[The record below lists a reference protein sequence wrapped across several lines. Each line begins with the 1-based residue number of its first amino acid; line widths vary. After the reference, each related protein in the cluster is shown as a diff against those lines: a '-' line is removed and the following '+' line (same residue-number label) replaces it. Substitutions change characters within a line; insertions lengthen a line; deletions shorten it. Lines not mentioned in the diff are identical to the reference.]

1 MVHNILITGST
12 GKQGTAL
19 IRALLKP
26 RERVES
32 RTRESSEAR
41 SDEKAQH
48 EAAAVTPAGTS
59 RQQQGDKEYH
69 IYALTRNISSATAQ
83 KLLSTYG
90 ESISLVQG
98 NLDDAG
104 SIEQVFRDRRESDGV
119 GFWGVFAVLAFPGLG
134 VAADGEEKQGKMLA
148 DMSLKYGVQAFIYSS
163 SLRAGP
169 KHEHDQKLS
178 SLAKARIEQH
188 CMELGKKGLP
198 WIILRPS
205 FFLENFD
212 GLIGAISVSVLRTG
226 LKPETA
232 ISMVGS
238 EDIGKVAAGIFL
250 DHSKHI
256 HKVFVLCSDC
266 LTMGQVEEA
275 HKRALGHAIPAIPNM
290 LASLIIR
297 ANGATQDLIN
307 NLEHV
312 HVSRINGHYPELTRE
327 IQLSNEVFPMRSYH
341 DWLLREKDDAI
352 SNADMG
358 KEWNGVSIIKLLTG
372 RL

>member
-1 MVHNILITGST
+1 MVHNILVTGST

-26 RERVES
+26 RGKVES
-32 RTRESSEAR
+32 MTRESFEAP

-48 EAAAVTPAGTS
+48 EAAAITAADTI
-59 RQQQGDKEYH
+59 REQQGDKEYH
-69 IYALTRNISSATAQ
+69 IYALTRDISSATAQ
-83 KLLSTYG
+83 KLLNTYG
-90 ESISLVQG
+90 ESISLVPG
-98 NLDDAG
+98 DLDDAE

-148 DMSLKYGVQAFIYSS
+148 DMSLKYGVQAFVYSS

-169 KHEHDQKLS
+169 KHEHELKLS
-178 SLAKARIEQH
+178 NLAKARIEQH
-188 CMELGKKGLP
+188 CMELGKEGLP

-205 FFLENFD
+205 FFIENFD

-238 EDIGKVAAGIFL
+238 EDIGNVAAGIFL
-250 DHSKHI
+250 
-256 HKVFVLCSDC
+256 
-266 LTMGQVEEA
+266 VEEA
-275 HKRALGHAIPAIPNM
+275 HKRALGHAIPAIPNL

-312 HVSRINGHYPELTRE
+312 HVSRIKGHYPELTQE

-341 DWLLREKDDAI
+341 DWLLREKDDAF
-352 SNADMG
+352 SNADTG
-358 KEWNGVSIIKLLTG
+358 KEWNGVSIMKLLTG